1 MAATLSARAFE
12 PRITPA
18 HQRARAAHGRLR
30 WAVVAMVLLNAMV
43 WGGMI
48 AAGRGLIDIHQLV
61 DQAWAQGATWLA
73 AVPRLS
79 VTISH

>member
-12 PRITPA
+12 PRPTPA
-18 HQRARAAHGRLR
+18 HKRARAAQGRLLL
-30 WAVVAMVLLNAMV
+30 AIVVMALLNALV

-61 DQAWAQGATWLA
+61 DQAWAQGAAWIA
-73 AVPRLS
+73 ALPLP
-79 VTISH
+79 

>member
-12 PRITPA
+12 PRPTPA
-18 HQRARAAHGRLR
+18 HKRARAAQARLLL
-30 WAVVAMVLLNAMV
+30 AVTVMALLNALV

-61 DQAWAQGATWLA
+61 DQAWAQGAAWIA
-73 AVPRLS
+73 ALPLP
-79 VTISH
+79 

>member
-1 MAATLSARAFE
+1 MAATLGARAFE
-12 PRITPA
+12 PRVTPA
-18 HQRARAAHGRLR
+18 HQRVRAAQGRLL
-30 WAVVAMVLLNAMV
+30 WAVVLMVLLNALV

-61 DQAWAQGATWLA
+61 DQAWAQGAAWIA

-79 VTISH
+79 VTISR